1 MFTFDPSVY
10 IVSTTSLPQPFH
22 NYSDPF
28 DHNHNTA
35 APDDDN
41 TQKPSLTR
49 HEKITSLQVF
59 TFSVVLRLFWF
70 DFKPAGSG
78 LINSMGKRL

>member
-1 MFTFDPSVY
+1 MY
-10 IVSTTSLPQPFH
+10 IVSKTSLSQPFH

-28 DHNHNTA
+28 DHNRNTA